1 MGDTVGFTGT
11 ACKVLFVNK
20 WVSWSII
27 NTWLIGPALWQN
39 NFLSHFSTA
48 ECISGT
54 ILPTDILA
62 EDSLAEGRMFPFI
75 LCRSACKCVVDNMRD
90 YVMVLHVTSVFVM
103 IRSVPPLIT
112 TKTSLTEFCDIANII
127 EISSDIKKKKN
138 TTTTTN
144 KNNNKK
150 KANKTPIQPRQ
161 PFHIPNF
168 K

>member
-27 NTWLIGPALWQN
+27 NTWLIGPELWQN

-54 ILPTDILA
+54 ILPTDSLA
-62 EDSLAEGRMFPFI
+62 KDSLAEGRMFPCI
-75 LCRSACKCVVDNMRD
+75 LCRSACKCV
-90 YVMVLHVTSVFVM
+90 VMVLHVTSVFVM

-112 TKTSLTEFCDIANII
+112 TKTSLTEFCNTANIT
-127 EISSDIKKKKN
+127 EISSDVKKKQPPK
-138 TTTTTN
+138 T
-144 KNNNKK
+144 
-150 KANKTPIQPRQ
+150 ANKTPIQPTQ
-161 PFHIPNF
+161 PFHIPNL
-168 K
+168 KYLPL